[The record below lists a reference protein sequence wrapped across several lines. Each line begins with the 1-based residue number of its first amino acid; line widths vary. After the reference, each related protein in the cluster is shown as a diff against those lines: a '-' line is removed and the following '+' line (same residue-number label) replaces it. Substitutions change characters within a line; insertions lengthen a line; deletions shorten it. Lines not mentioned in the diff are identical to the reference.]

1 LIVNG
6 IKMILSF
13 VLHQIIDSILNKDDI
28 KNYLVELLNEIGSMI
43 LMAIIFVKDLIVRTI
58 NLRNLSLI

>member
-1 LIVNG
+1 
-6 IKMILSF
+6 MILSF

>member
-1 LIVNG
+1 
-6 IKMILSF
+6 MILSF
-13 VLHQIIDSILNKDDI
+13 VLHQIIDSIINKDDI
-28 KNYLVELLNEIGSMI
+28 KNYLVELLNEIGSMV

>member
-1 LIVNG
+1 
-6 IKMILSF
+6 MILSF
-13 VLHQIIDSILNKDDI
+13 VLHQIIDSIINKDDI